1 MPRLVA
7 QKNIDALLAT
17 PNIKS
22 LEDIKTRWLN
32 IYEEKEA
39 ERKDYLEKAQAAAE
53 RMNEAIEAADQA
65 YKKADMK
72 AYNKAQEDR
81 RFNADAMQM
90 YKDKAADIEKKP
102 YITRK
107 EFDQICID
115 VRAYFDNVVESDRG
129 ALADIASQ
137 MVKIRDKESA
147 TFIAANDFLEFAQL
161 NLLKARNGLYTADGA
176 LETFQTKK
184 VSNCDALNFVN
195 FVCSHYFIEDL
206 MKDKK

>member
-1 MPRLVA
+1 MPRLTA
-7 QKNIDALLAT
+7 QNIE
-17 PNIKS
+17 S

-39 ERKDYLEKAQAAAE
+39 ERKEYLEKAQAAAE

-81 RFNADAMQM
+81 RFNADAVQM

-107 EFDQICID
+107 EFDQIYND
-115 VRAYFDNVVESDRG
+115 VKTYFDNVVESDRG

-161 NLLKARNGLYTADGA
+161 NLLKAKKGLYTADGM
-176 LETFQTKK
+176 LETFSTKK
-184 VSNCDALNFVN
+184 VSNCDGLNFVN